1 MAQSDIGTRILMSTP
16 IASSTTSASAS
27 TVISSQG
34 VGSGLDIASIVTSL
48 TTAKAAPETNAINRS
63 NTALTAQVSAFG
75 TFNSALAT
83 FQATLATLQDPTQLA
98 GRTATLGDTTIA
110 TATATSSAVPGQY
123 SIAVQN
129 LAAAASLSSA
139 PNLAGA
145 TAVVG
150 TGTLQI
156 SAGGVLDSI
165 SIDSTNNTLQG
176 IAAAIN
182 GSSGNPGVTA
192 SILTTADG
200 ARLVLTGTKTGAANG
215 ILVTQ
220 SGGDGGLSALVYDP
234 AHGSLSKLTQT
245 QPPLDANFTVNGYP
259 ATSAN
264 NQVTSV
270 ISSVTLNLT
279 KASASTTTTVN
290 GTPTTTYTPTTLT
303 IGNDTAGAQTSIG
316 TFVTALNGLLSSI
329 KSLASYDPATQTAG
343 PLLGNATIQSFES
356 QLYKILGQVN
366 AGITSGPNSLAA
378 IGIGANAQGTYS
390 SNSTTLGN
398 ALTGNLDSVS
408 KLLSGPNGIAT
419 QLNTFVTQY
428 TQAGGLLDTISNGL
442 KTSLTNNSKELAALT
457 ARMTVYSATLTAEY
471 NAMDTAV
478 ALLKQT
484 QTYLTQQFNAGST
497 SSSSTS
503 SSTGLGS
510 GTVSTGG

>member
-1 MAQSDIGTRILMSTP
+1 
-16 IASSTTSASAS
+16 
-27 TVISSQG
+27 
-34 VGSGLDIASIVTSL
+34 
-48 TTAKAAPETNAINRS
+48 
-63 NTALTAQVSAFG
+63 VSAWG
-75 TFNSALAT
+75 TLNSAVAT
-83 FQATLATLQDPTQLA
+83 FQATLTALQDPAQLA
-98 GRTATLGDTTIA
+98 GRTATLGDSTIA
-110 TATATSSAVPGQY
+110 TATATSSAVTGQY

-129 LAAAASLSSA
+129 LATAASLSSA
-139 PNLAGA
+139 PNSAGA

-156 SAGGVLDSI
+156 SVGGVMDSVA
-165 SIDSTNNTLQG
+165 IDSTSNTLQG

-182 GSSGNPGVTA
+182 SSAGNPGVTA
-192 SILTTADG
+192 SILTTSDG
-200 ARLVLTGTKTGAANG
+200 ARLVLSGTKTGAANG

-234 AHGSLSKLTQT
+234 ANNITTLTQK
-245 QPPLDANFTVNGYP
+245 QPPLDANFTVNDYP
-259 ATSAN
+259 ATSAS

-270 ISSVTLNLT
+270 ISGVTLNLL
-279 KASASTTTTVN
+279 KASAATTA
-290 GTPTTTYTPTTLT
+290 TPPVYTPTSLT

-316 TFVTALNGLLSSI
+316 TFVSALNGLLSSI
-329 KSLASYDPATQTAG
+329 KTLASYDPATQTAG
-343 PLLGNATIQSFES
+343 PLLGNAAVQSLQN

-390 SNSTTLGN
+390 SNSATLGN

-428 TQAGGLLDTISNGL
+428 TQSGGLLDTISNGL
-442 KTSLTNNSKELAALT
+442 KSSLSDNAKQLSALND
-457 ARMTVYSATLTAEY
+457 RMKVYAATLTAEY

-484 QTYLTQQFNAGST
+484 QTYLTQQFNQGST
-497 SSSSTS
+497 TGGTS
-503 SSTGLGS
+503 SNSSLGS
-510 GTVSTGG
+510 GTTNTGG